1 MAIPDSFRERQE
13 DLQRNANIAAA
24 RMNPDNR
31 MNAQNALKN
40 FGSNVFGGIRNA
52 LGRLGRD
59 PNVGRQKF
67 GTSALQQ
74 AMRQQEVGNLKPQ
87 GKELLDYY
95 SANDTNELQRQR
107 ELMNKGVHGD
117 YGVNRLASP
126 YFTDATTKTLPANV
140 KGPLENIG
148 AGNISENVKRND
160 VAAVNNRFS
169 LDRMMKDPSSLN
181 EEGIKSLQTA
191 LNSAG
196 FRDMYGNILEVDG
209 GMGPLT
215 TSAMQRYREQFGQGQ
230 DAPVEGLQDDRQ
242 YTVGNPELDPP
253 LESIYPEYGM
263 VDKLNQGALGADWFD
278 EPETNN
284 NVPPPDFLS
293 EGSRSFEEH
302 Y

>member
-40 FGSNVFGGIRNA
+40 FGSNVFGGIKNA

-107 ELMNKGVHGD
+107 ELMNRGIHGD

-126 YFTDATTKTLPANV
+126 YFTDATTKTVASGV
-140 KGPLENIG
+140 DGPPVSVGE
-148 AGNISENVKRND
+148 GNISANVADGDVSGVENRL
-160 VAAVNNRFS
+160 S
-169 LDRMMKDPSSLN
+169 LDRMMEDPSSLN

-196 FRDMYGNILEVDG
+196 FRDMYGNMLAVDG

-230 DAPVEGLQDDRQ
+230 DVPVEGLQDDRQ
-242 YTVGNPELDPP
+242 YTVGNPELDSP
-253 LESIYPEYGM
+253 LQAPEFGM
-263 VDKLNQGALGADWFD
+263 IDKLNQDVLGADWFD
-278 EPETNN
+278 ETEINN
-284 NVPPPDFLS
+284 NEPPPDFLS
-293 EGSRSFEEH
+293 EGGRSFEEN